1 MALGKHP
8 RLEEMGAKFEVNL
21 FWNAF
26 TVFVSIFFFNLF
38 QIVRK
43 SAGKRSAR
51 GGS

>member
-26 TVFVSIFFFNLF
+26 TVFVSIFFLIYF
-38 QIVRK
+38 K
-43 SAGKRSAR
+43 
-51 GGS
+51 